1 MLFFYRRRSEDLA
14 ENSDSLDEFAV
25 KSHSFKK
32 MRILMLCFF
41 YQEQTISSLS
51 FTLGCKRPQILSQIR
66 KQDFYGQWGNEK
78 KQIVF
83 QDGTEVPEDFDL
95 PTYTRKKGIKYPYKA
110 KASEKLYLLH
120 TSERKGI
127 GMV

>member
-1 MLFFYRRRSEDLA
+1 
-14 ENSDSLDEFAV
+14 
-25 KSHSFKK
+25 
-32 MRILMLCFF
+32 MLCFF
-41 YQEQTISSLS
+41 LLRTDYFQSQFYTGMQKATDTALNQEAGLLWSV
-51 FTLGCKRPQILSQIR
+51 GKR
-66 KQDFYGQWGNEK
+66 K
-78 KQIVF
+78 KKIVF

>member
-1 MLFFYRRRSEDLA
+1 MFFFTKNRLFPVSVLHWDAKGRRYRL
-14 ENSDSLDEFAV
+14 
-25 KSHSFKK
+25 KSGSRTFMVSGETK
-32 MRILMLCFF
+32 
-41 YQEQTISSLS
+41 
-51 FTLGCKRPQILSQIR
+51 
-66 KQDFYGQWGNEK
+66 K